1 MVLATSLSGRASFQQ
16 FRFNPTGRVSAE
28 PVDQAALVVVSNNS
42 GLTQPVGSSST
53 TPYHERVSAGKSTH
67 PDFAV
72 NKAGVFLNKEWLVA
86 SETLAQSGIDA
97 IQRKNAAFSV
107 LPDCVDFWALYCV

>member
-1 MVLATSLSGRASFQQ
+1 
-16 FRFNPTGRVSAE
+16 
-28 PVDQAALVVVSNNS
+28 
-42 GLTQPVGSSST
+42 
-53 TPYHERVSAGKSTH
+53 
-67 PDFAV
+67 
-72 NKAGVFLNKEWLVA
+72 VA